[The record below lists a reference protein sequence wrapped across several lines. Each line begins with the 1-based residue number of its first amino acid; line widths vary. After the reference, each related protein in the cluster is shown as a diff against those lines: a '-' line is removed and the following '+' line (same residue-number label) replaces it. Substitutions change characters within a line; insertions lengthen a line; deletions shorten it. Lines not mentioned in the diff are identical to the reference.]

1 MSKIKNSDLT
11 NRVFNALF
19 TVVSRRTLDSFAVQI
34 LRTTMDKLETKF
46 DFLEFIRIHDDFFTE
61 DGITTTFDPAFDT
74 IEPSQL
80 GPALD
85 ALIRVIY
92 LELTA
97 TIGDE
102 VGLYFISELKQHL
115 GDSSVDEL
123 RTRGVNLEKI
133 QAEQHMRYH
142 TKESYSLPPTPQ
154 KRKEQE
160 TPVYTW
166 DMVETWRY
174 DNNVCI
180 LYDDQGKLLDTIHLD
195 LLVEEYVERVTES
208 RKQHPVSSPR
218 TTMLTVNE
226 KETELL
232 EMIRRRDLDVPSAM
246 NLLHV
251 SQQKFDTMIQ
261 KLLQLEMLQHI
272 SENEVKLTEKGLQH
286 LSKK

>member
-34 LRTTMDKLETKF
+34 LRTALNKLKTKF
-46 DFLEFIRIHDDFFTE
+46 DFLQFITIRDDFFTE
-61 DGITTTFDPAFDT
+61 NGITTTFNAPFDT
-74 IEPSQL
+74 IESSKL
-80 GPALD
+80 GQALD
-85 ALIRVIY
+85 TLIRVIY

-102 VGLYFISELKQHL
+102 VGLYFISELKERL
-115 GDSSVDEL
+115 GDSSIDEL
-123 RTRGVNLEKI
+123 RSRGVNLEKI
-133 QAEQHMRYH
+133 QTEQHMRYH
-142 TKESYSLPPTPQ
+142 KKESRSLPPIHQ

-160 TPVYTW
+160 TALYTW
-166 DMVETWRY
+166 DMVETWQY
-174 DNNVCI
+174 NNNVCM
-180 LYDDQGKLLDTIHLD
+180 LYNDQGKLLDTIHLD

-208 RKQHPVSSPR
+208 RKQHPVSSPK
-218 TTMLTVNE
+218 TTMLQVTE

-232 EMIRRRDLDVPSAM
+232 EMIRRRDLDVPSAI
-246 NLLHV
+246 NSLHV

-286 LSKK
+286 VSKK